1 MARTYAGSR
10 KDDSMNALL
19 SLLHKENKSQ
29 IEMHIAYCADRR
41 KYDFSYLNSE
51 QAAAELAAKDGTI
64 KHDKNMLATDGKVFL
79 QCMRLLGMDE
89 SGASTTDIPDAI
101 ERQKERIKELETA
114 MLSIEFDETTGECL
128 LGCGGD
134 SVGGHTD
141 DCVWWKNDTFRGVS
155 NNRLDNS

>member
-1 MARTYAGSR
+1 MS
-10 KDDSMNALL
+10 ALL

-51 QAAAELAAKDGTI
+51 QAAAELAA
-64 KHDKNMLATDGKVFL
+64 M
-79 QCMRLLGMDE
+79 Q
-89 SGASTTDIPDAI
+89 
-101 ERQKERIKELETA
+101 ERIKELETA

>member
-1 MARTYAGSR
+1 MARTCADSR
-10 KDDSMNALL
+10 KDDSMSAINDLL
-19 SLLHKENKSQ
+19 KIIHDESFSQ
-29 IEMHIAYCADRR
+29 EIFDMG
-41 KYDFSYLNSE
+41 E
-51 QAAAELAAKDGTI
+51 QAAAELVAKDETI

-155 NNRLDNS
+155 NKGLGNS

>member
-1 MARTYAGSR
+1 MS
-10 KDDSMNALL
+10 ALEKL
-19 SLLHKENKSQ
+19 QEKVEGGEHTSLEFAVYWCS
-29 IEMHIAYCADRR
+29 DRV
-41 KYDFSYLNSE
+41 SSE
-51 QAAAELAAKDGTI
+51 KAAAELAAKDETI